1 MKKKTSVSQ
10 SIASGW
16 ISETVTMLA
25 AQIVQS
31 TAEATVR
38 LEPHLRNT
46 NTVDRNPNTRPRNA
60 IAVTA

>member
-1 MKKKTSVSQ
+1 
-10 SIASGW
+10 
-16 ISETVTMLA
+16 VTMLA